1 MRGFCFLPANPRR
14 PDRGSCARH
23 TDRSEGAPET
33 VTDRRDAW
41 QRRCGAGVP
50 PCRDYICRTHRGRIR
65 THRRGHDRS
74 ISSRSVGLRQRKR
87 ACEREGCC
95 QRDCRNFHEVS
106 LLSLDRR
113 QPHRRLDRSTKIFV
127 RRDGSR
133 QAVHISQSRDAPA
146 LSCFHSS
153 ASTSQYSI
161 SEYSISFLASA
172 ARSRHM
178 ASNAAN
184 CFFEY
189 MGFPVVALYL
199 MRSLSRPTDNF
210 VMRLVLSVSMFPNV

>member
-1 MRGFCFLPANPRR
+1 MEKSAQKKPLANAGVFLLPANPRR

-184 CFFEY
+184 CFSEY
-189 MGFPVVALYL
+189 MGFPVAAQ
-199 MRSLSRPTDNF
+199 SNPF
-210 VMRLVLSVSMFPNV
+210 VIKAN